1 MDLSLSFF
9 FLLFLYIQAL
19 DHYSQAIPRKPAR
32 NFFMS
37 LSLSLSSFVSI
48 YIYIYI
54 HIYLSLSVSLLFLC
68 LHIYIYS
75 FPKPSTT
82 EAKQSSGNLHE
93 LSFSLSLSF
102 SVSIYIYI
110 CLSSLS
116 LSIYIYPSLSL
127 SFAFGIYIY
136 IYLSFSLCDC
146 CIMICDQSSIIR
158 SWCLGCIL
166 LASSEPCLRNR
177 SSGPEKVCDCMCLFV
192 YRGSMLHVCFHNTC
206 MPSAPMLCVCLL
218 PAAII
223 QNEEFASRATA
234 RFVQNNLYR

>member
-1 MDLSLSFF
+1 
-9 FLLFLYIQAL
+9 
-19 DHYSQAIPRKPAR
+19 
-32 NFFMS
+32 MS
-37 LSLSLSSFVSI
+37 LSLSLFSFSA
-48 YIYIYI
+48 Y
-54 HIYLSLSVSLLFLC
+54 
-68 LHIYIYS
+68 IYIYS

-93 LSFSLSLSF
+93 LSFSLSLFLGVYIYIYLSLISF
-102 SVSIYIYI
+102 SVYIYI
-110 CLSSLS
+110 SLS
-116 LSIYIYPSLSL
+116 LSVFCFWYIYIYL
-127 SFAFGIYIY
+127 
-136 IYLSFSLCDC
+136 YLSFSLCDC